1 MRVRTTRFLSIAVV
15 VAGTSLMLTANANA
29 IPGPNTIPEVVTVVG
44 SDTTYAVDNAIFAA
58 ANADPVNTDPDNY
71 VNVPPTLAPGTSFTV
86 PGDRYYP
93 AFAYTNPGNLP
104 SNGSTA
110 GKGPR

>member
-1 MRVRTTRFLSIAVV
+1 MRIRTTRFLSIAVV

-29 IPGPNTIPEVVTVVG
+29 IPGPDTIPEVVTVVG

-71 VNVPPTLAPGTSFTV
+71 VNVPPTLAPGTSLTV

-93 AFAYTNPGNLP
+93 AFTYTNPGNLP
-104 SNGSTA
+104 PTA
-110 GKGPR
+110 PPPARPR

>member
-1 MRVRTTRFLSIAVV
+1 
-15 VAGTSLMLTANANA
+15 
-29 IPGPNTIPEVVTVVG
+29 VVG

-71 VNVPPTLAPGTSFTV
+71 VNVPPTLAPGTSLTV

-93 AFAYTNPGNLP
+93 AFTYTNPGNLP
-104 SNGSTA
+104 PTA
-110 GKGPR
+110 PPPARPR